1 MSADFNIK
9 PVGASVAATYVEP
22 VSDGAKTAVQTQLPP
37 EKAVTAPDP
46 SLQVRNNPQADS
58 DRLSKQVIIDRAAAE
73 IVYRTVDSR
82 TSLVVRQ
89 YPDEARLR
97 ARAYLR
103 AMDIAR
109 EDNTRRNTDL
119 RV

>member
-9 PVGASVAATYVEP
+9 PVGASVAATY
-22 VSDGAKTAVQTQLPP
+22 
-37 EKAVTAPDP
+37 
-46 SLQVRNNPQADS
+46 ADLRPMQRK
-58 DRLSKQVIIDRAAAE
+58 RLSRRNFRPTRPLQRRTRPFRRAIIPRRRLTGSQIRSSSIAPQPKSSTGPSTA
-73 IVYRTVDSR
+73 

-89 YPDEARLR
+89 FPDEARLR

-109 EDNTRRNTDL
+109 EDNMRRNTDL